1 MLRITTHIERLLL
14 VHDCVIVPKLGGFV
28 LQTVSTDYREE
39 EHMFHPV
46 RKEIVF
52 NTTLQHNDGLL
63 SESYMQTY
71 HMDYRKAQSMLEED
85 IQQLRAS
92 FQEQKKVLMG
102 KIGSFTLGDE
112 GQLIYS
118 PGETELFSVSSYGL
132 PAFHFPVLQPMQTE
146 REETKLLTDKKKK
159 DILYIPVS
167 RKLIRVVAASAA
179 AIAMFFLISTPV
191 KDVNQA
197 AYTASFIPS
206 ELVSY
211 KPVAEVKATETP
223 ETTISSE
230 KATPKPLPV
239 PKVSAEKKEVEKLTI
254 SPPPKSSNAKS
265 YHIII
270 ASFPSE
276 AQANDYISNID
287 RNVCKHVSKVARN
300 GKYRIYAD
308 KFDNREAAESYM
320 ATLRKTEKYKDAW
333 LFISR

>member
-1 MLRITTHIERLLL
+1 MLRITTHIEHLLL

-28 LQTVSTDYREE
+28 LQTVPSAYREE

-71 HMDYRKAQSMLEED
+71 HMDYRKAQSMLEKD
-85 IQQLRAS
+85 IQQLRTS
-92 FQEQKKVLMG
+92 LQEQKEVQMG
-102 KIGSFTLGDE
+102 KIGSFTLGNE

-118 PGETELFSVSSYGL
+118 PGETGLFSVNSYGL
-132 PAFHFPVLQPMQTE
+132 SVFHFPALQPMEIE

-197 AYTASFIPS
+197 AYTASFIPN
-206 ELVSY
+206 EFVSY
-211 KPVAEVKATETP
+211 KPVAKVKATETP
-223 ETTISSE
+223 ETTILSE
-230 KATPKPLPV
+230 KVASKPLPA
-239 PKVSAEKKEVEKLTI
+239 PKVSAQKKEVEKPATLAV
-254 SPPPKSSNAKS
+254 SKSNNVKS
-265 YHIII
+265 YHIVI

-276 AQANDYISNID
+276 AQANDYIANVD
-287 RNVCKHVSKVARN
+287 RKVCKHVSKIARN

-320 ATLRKTEKYKDAW
+320 TTLRKTEKYKDAW

>member
-28 LQTVSTDYREE
+28 LQTAPSTYREE
-39 EHMFHPV
+39 EHMFHPI

-71 HMDYRKAQSMLEED
+71 HTDYRKAQIMLEED
-85 IQQLRAS
+85 IQQLRTS
-92 FQEQKKVLMG
+92 LQEQKEVLMG
-102 KIGSFTLGDE
+102 KIGSFTLGNE

-206 ELVSY
+206 ELY
-211 KPVAEVKATETP
+211 KPVAEVKATETQ

-230 KATPKPLPV
+230 KATPKPLPA
-239 PKVSAEKKEVEKLTI
+239 PKVSAEKKEVEKPTT
-254 SPPPKSSNAKS
+254 PATPKSNNVKS
-265 YHIII
+265 YHIVI

-276 AQANDYISNID
+276 AQANDYIANVD
-287 RNVCKHVSKVARN
+287 RKVCKHVSKVARN